1 MIAIPYR
8 GLQFP
13 LQSARSRTVPL
24 MATITDANQLRGQEF
39 SKLTRRPKT
48 WFLILAGTLAVT
60 AIGFLI
66 APFIGGIAFAGGILL
81 GLAITFFIADR
92 RAADAFYR
100 SYAESR
106 GMEWKGSGDLG
117 GVTPLL
123 RRGDERRA
131 DEVFT
136 GPLADGFE
144 GTLALYTYTEV
155 DRDSDGNRQE
165 TDYPFTLILTDLP
178 ETVEHLPELLVQR
191 KSGFKALEGFE
202 DKFRLKHERITLESE
217 AMRDRYEIFVGK
229 EQDEVWVR
237 RLFSPSFIV
246 WLTETPPKKFA
257 FELVGGKLCA
267 YVPKH
272 RDDADGLDEVVATGC
287 EVARRLREEA
297 AGN

>member
-1 MIAIPYR
+1 M
-8 GLQFP
+8 
-13 LQSARSRTVPL
+13 S
-24 MATITDANQLRGQEF
+24 TITDANQLRGQEF
-39 SKLTRRPKT
+39 SKLMRSPKT
-48 WFLILAGTLAVT
+48 WILIALEAVILAVV
-60 AIGFLI
+60 GFVI
-66 APFIGGIAFAGGILL
+66 APFIGGIAFAAGILL
-81 GLAITFFIADR
+81 GLVVTFFIADN

-106 GMEWKGSGDLG
+106 GLEWQGAGDLA

-131 DEVFT
+131 DEIFT

-155 DRDSDGNRQE
+155 DRDSDGDRTE

-191 KSGFKALEGFE
+191 KSGFKALEKFE
-202 DKFRLKHERITLESE
+202 DKFRARHERVTLESE

-246 WLTETPPKKFA
+246 WLTETPPNKFA

-272 RDDADGLDEVVATGC
+272 RDDVEGLDEIIATGC
-287 EVARRLREEA
+287 QVARRLRDEA
-297 AGN
+297 TGN

>member
-1 MIAIPYR
+1 M
-8 GLQFP
+8 
-13 LQSARSRTVPL
+13 S
-24 MATITDANQLRGQEF
+24 TITDANQLRGQEF
-39 SKLTRRPKT
+39 SKLIRRPKT
-48 WFLILAGTLAVT
+48 WILILVCTLVIT
-60 AIGFLI
+60 AIGFLV

-81 GLAITFFIADR
+81 GLIITFFIADN
-92 RAADAFYR
+92 RAADAFYE
-100 SYAESR
+100 SYAKSR
-106 GMEWKGSGDLG
+106 GLEWKGPGSLEGA
-117 GVTPLL
+117 TPLL
-123 RRGDERRA
+123 RRGDERKA
-131 DEVFT
+131 DEIFT
-136 GPLADGFE
+136 GPLEEGLE

-155 DRDSDGNRQE
+155 TRDSDGDRQE

-191 KSGFKALEGFE
+191 KSGFKALEKFE
-202 DKFRLKHERITLESE
+202 DKFRSKHERVTLESE

-246 WLTETPPKKFA
+246 WLTETPPQKFA

-272 RDDADGLDEVVATGC
+272 RDSIEGLDEVIRTGC
-287 EVARRLREEA
+287 HVAGRLREEA